1 MYYPKKIFKKT
12 RRVELEGVSLSV
24 PDAVDSYL
32 KIWFGKGYM
41 NKLTEPYIPS
51 MTVITSTNIPFREF
65 LDRYSGQVKTLV
77 KERRNQYNK
86 DRKGRK
92 SREYLDWSWNYVTLK
107 GEGVNLAE
115 AYARKKEY
123 LLNLM
128 EYRDFPRLS
137 EELKDYDKIMKKY
150 QETGEL
156 YAPDQEIFQI
166 YLQLLLATGKKGLL
180 NKIKKFS

>member
-1 MYYPKKIFKKT
+1 MK
-12 RRVELEGVSLSV
+12 
-24 PDAVDSYL
+24 
-32 KIWFGKGYM
+32 
-41 NKLTEPYIPS
+41 
-51 MTVITSTNIPFREF
+51 
-65 LDRYSGQVKTLV
+65 
-77 KERRNQYNK
+77 
-86 DRKGRK
+86 
-92 SREYLDWSWNYVTLK
+92 LK

-128 EYRDFPRLS
+128 ENRDYPRLS

-150 QETGEL
+150 LETGEL